1 MGTSAILF
9 MLGILW
15 GGVNPPPSE
24 DVTFLR
30 KVAQDLMRQGQPSK
44 ALVLLQR
51 ARALDS
57 LQLDI
62 DHMMNQCRA
71 KLGGWVAPDAGSE
84 WSEVDGQMDRAIR
97 DKPDSMFLVGKS
109 LAASE
114 DIPGALR
121 IYLLLSRDNAA
132 NPIYMKAYTDLR
144 ARQDTTVAFHRD
156 LAEQAATRGETTECL
171 AQWRLAF
178 AARPDDIA
186 LQQRVERAD
195 RAYQMSLG
203 NYRLGLQRCLAG
215 RDELCALDV
224 LSKALVAHP
233 SDPGFLKAEDSLQL
247 RRRDLFAAKL
257 GRIDAMAD
265 SGRDLDAMEA
275 MEALNGLYPGEQALA
290 QAQNALQDRIARR
303 RMRDLVDSVTRMLD
317 YALHEGD
324 VQGAEAMIGDLRARG
339 VAGGNLDRLRGKIDS
354 VHAKERNASAFK
366 EALSSARRMLAK
378 GDTASAR
385 ASLRRMLALQ
395 PESALAKGL
404 LASLNATR
412 RVPKPAVSTPAK
424 PVQIASMDGDAPKRV
439 NDLVLAGISAYRTGE
454 YKDAMDKWQ
463 QAVAL
468 DPKCVQAQRY
478 LANVGRM
485 QARLQ

>member
-1 MGTSAILF
+1 
-9 MLGILW
+9 
-15 GGVNPPPSE
+15 
-24 DVTFLR
+24 
-30 KVAQDLMRQGQPSK
+30 MRQGQPSK

-51 ARALDS
+51 ARSLDS

-62 DHMMNQCRA
+62 DRMMNQCRA

-84 WSEVDGQMDRAIR
+84 WSEVDGQMDRAIH
-97 DKPDSMFLVGKS
+97 DKPDSMFQVGKS

-121 IYLLLSRDNAA
+121 IYLLLSRNNAA

-156 LAEQAATRGETTECL
+156 LAEQAAMRGETSECL

-178 AARPDDIA
+178 AARPDDIG
-186 LQQRVERAD
+186 LQQKVEQAD

-203 NYRLGLQRCLAG
+203 NFRLELQRCLSG
-215 RDELCALDV
+215 RDDLCALEV
-224 LSKALVAHP
+224 LAKALVANP
-233 SDPGFLKAEDSLQL
+233 ADPGFLKAEDSLQV
-247 RRRDLFAAKL
+247 RRRELFAAKL
-257 GRIDAMAD
+257 DRIDAMAD
-265 SGRDLDAMEA
+265 SGEDQAAMEA
-275 MEALNGLYPGEQALA
+275 MEAMNGLYPGEQALA
-290 QAQNALQDRIARR
+290 QAQNALQDRIRRR
-303 RMRDLVDSVTRMLD
+303 RMRDLVDSVTRAFD
-317 YALHEGD
+317 FALREGD

-339 VAGGNLDRLRGKIDS
+339 VAGGNLDKLRGKIDS
-354 VHAKERNASAFK
+354 VHAKARNSAAFN
-366 EALSSARRMLAK
+366 EALSTARRLLSK

-385 ASLRRMLALQ
+385 VSLRRMLALQ
-395 PESALAKGL
+395 PENALAKWL

-412 RVPKPAVSTPAK
+412 HVPKPVVSNPAK
-424 PVQIASMDGDAPKRV
+424 PVQTASIDSDALKRV

-454 YKDAMDKWQ
+454 YKNAMEKWQ
-463 QAVAL
+463 QALAL

>member
-1 MGTSAILF
+1 
-9 MLGILW
+9 
-15 GGVNPPPSE
+15 
-24 DVTFLR
+24 
-30 KVAQDLMRQGQPSK
+30 MRQGQPSK

-51 ARALDS
+51 ARSLDS

-62 DHMMNQCRA
+62 DRMMNQCRA

-84 WSEVDGQMDRAIR
+84 WSEVDGQMDRAIH
-97 DKPDSMFLVGKS
+97 DKPDSMFQVGKS

-121 IYLLLSRDNAA
+121 IYLLLSRNNAA

-156 LAEQAATRGETTECL
+156 LAEQAAMRGETSECL

-186 LQQRVERAD
+186 LQQKVEQAD

-203 NYRLGLQRCLAG
+203 NFRLELQRCLSG
-215 RDELCALDV
+215 RDDLCALEV
-224 LSKALVAHP
+224 LAKALVANP
-233 SDPGFLKAEDSLQL
+233 ADPGFLKAEDSLQV
-247 RRRDLFAAKL
+247 RRRELFAAKL

-265 SGRDLDAMEA
+265 SGEDQAAMEA
-275 MEALNGLYPGEQALA
+275 MEAMNGLYPGEQALA
-290 QAQNALQDRIARR
+290 QAQNALQDRIRRR
-303 RMRDLVDSVTRMLD
+303 RMRDLVDSVTRAFD
-317 YALHEGD
+317 FALRESD

-339 VAGGNLDRLRGKIDS
+339 VAGGDLDKLRGKIDS
-354 VHAKERNASAFK
+354 VHAKARNAAAFN
-366 EALSSARRMLAK
+366 EALSTARRMLSR

-385 ASLRRMLALQ
+385 VSLRRMLVLQ
-395 PESALAKGL
+395 PESALAKWL
-404 LASLNATR
+404 LASLNTTR
-412 RVPKPAVSTPAK
+412 RVPKPVASNPAK
-424 PVQIASMDGDAPKRV
+424 PVQTASIDSDAPRRV

-454 YKDAMDKWQ
+454 YKNAMEKWQ
-463 QAVAL
+463 QALAL

>member
-15 GGVNPPPSE
+15 GGAVAPPPE

-71 KLGGWVAPDAGSE
+71 SLGGWVAPDAGAE
-84 WSEVDGQMDRAIR
+84 WSEVDGQMDRAVR
-97 DKPDSMFLVGKS
+97 DKPDSMFQVGKS

-121 IYLLLSRDNAA
+121 VYLLLSRNNAA
-132 NPIYMKAYTDLR
+132 NPVYLKAYTELR

-156 LAEQAATRGETTECL
+156 LAEQAALRGETSECL
-171 AQWRLAF
+171 NQWRLAF

-186 LQQRVERAD
+186 LQQKVERAD

-203 NYRLGLQRCLAG
+203 DFRLELQRCLS
-215 RDELCALDV
+215 DHDDLCALDV
-224 LSKALVAHP
+224 LAKARIAHP
-233 SDPGFLKAEDSLQL
+233 SDPGFQKMQDSLQTH
-247 RRRDLFAAKL
+247 RKDLFSERL
-257 GRIDAMAD
+257 RRIDAMAD
-265 SGRDLDAMEA
+265 SGKDQEAIEA
-275 MEALNGLYPGEQALA
+275 MERLNALYPGEQALA
-290 QAQNALQDRIARR
+290 LAQIALQDRIARR
-303 RMRDLVDSVTRMLD
+303 RLRDLVDSVTRVFNS
-317 YALHEGD
+317 ALREGD
-324 VQGAEAMIGDLRARG
+324 VRGAEAMVGDLRSRG
-339 VAGGNLDRLRGKIDS
+339 VVGDGLERLRGKIDS
-354 VHAKERNASAFK
+354 VHAKERNTAAFDA
-366 EALSSARRMLAK
+366 ALSTARRLLAK

-385 ASLRRMLALQ
+385 VSLRRMLALQ
-395 PESALAKGL
+395 PENSLAKGL
-404 LASLNATR
+404 LASLGSSRRPRASAENQEKAVKASPIDGDATR
-412 RVPKPAVSTPAK
+412 RV
-424 PVQIASMDGDAPKRV
+424 
-439 NDLVLAGISAYRTGE
+439 NELVLAGISAYRTGE
-454 YKDAMDKWQ
+454 YKDAMEKWQ
-463 QAVAL
+463 QALAV